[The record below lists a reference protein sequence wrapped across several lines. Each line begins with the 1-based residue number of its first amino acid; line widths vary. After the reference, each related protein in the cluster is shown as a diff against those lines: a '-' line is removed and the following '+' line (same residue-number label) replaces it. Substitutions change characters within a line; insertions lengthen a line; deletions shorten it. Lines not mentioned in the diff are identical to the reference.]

1 MIVDLPPLIKFGTLQ
16 NHTHKYYERG
26 FMMES
31 VSKGL
36 LSDAEKD
43 EFIATL
49 TPNLPAL
56 RTQAEI
62 SQEELANVLGISR
75 QTYSA
80 IERKIRKMSWNT
92 YLALILFF
100 DHNKR
105 THKMLRML
113 SLFPKDLFNRFN
125 DGDDYSNFELSAFL
139 STQSQDI
146 IEHLDDQAKQTINS
160 IIMMEY
166 ARCTQLPSD
175 VIIKS
180 FGGMTYMNTTTK
192 DFDAAQALRAIK
204 QNNAHE

>member
-1 MIVDLPPLIKFGTLQ
+1 MKLDTLQ
-16 NHTHKYYERG
+16 NFMGKYYEG
-26 FMMES
+26 GLTMES
-31 VSKGL
+31 VSKWL

-56 RTQAEI
+56 RTQAKI
-62 SQEELANVLGISR
+62 SQEELANFLGISR

-92 YLALILFF
+92 YLTLILFF

-113 SLFPKDLFNRFN
+113 SLFPKELIVRFN
-125 DGDDYSNFELSAFL
+125 DGDDYSSFELSAFL
-139 STQSQDI
+139 GVQSQDI

-160 IIMMEY
+160 IVMMEY

-175 VIIKS
+175 AIIKS
-180 FGGMTYMNTTTK
+180 FGGLAYTSPTPRNCE
-192 DFDAAQALRAIK
+192 AAQALKAIK
-204 QNNAHE
+204 QSNAHK